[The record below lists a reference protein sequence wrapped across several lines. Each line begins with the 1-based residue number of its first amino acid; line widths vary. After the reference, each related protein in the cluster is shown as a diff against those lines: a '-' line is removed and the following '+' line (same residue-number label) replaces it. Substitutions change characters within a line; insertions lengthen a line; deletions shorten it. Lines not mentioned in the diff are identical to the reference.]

1 MAGSVNLSTHLSSE
15 QRNEVSTSR
24 IGMTFR
30 IVDDETA
37 AARAPAV
44 VEEDTWGYYVDFE
57 EGERQPAPKRQD
69 VDMVVDLEDT
79 MMEWALQSPSDH

>member
-30 IVDDETA
+30 IVDNDETA
-37 AARAPAV
+37 AARAPPA

-69 VDMVVDLEDT
+69 VVVDPEDT